1 MTFSENVLDQAA
13 EDGTIEWAF
22 AYRIAA
28 VHSVVE
34 TFLGEYATLS
44 GQRIDAGELLVWLG
58 Y

>member
-1 MTFSENVLDQAA
+1 MTFSENVLDQA
-13 EDGTIEWAF
+13 DNNGQISWSF